1 MIEIYRQYENPY
13 ELGRRLEELQLI
25 YNNAKKNNA
34 DEDTLIE
41 LSQDINDLKERINFA
56 WADDEHSRE

>member
-1 MIEIYRQYENPY
+1 MIEIYRQYGNPY

-56 WADDEHSRE
+56 WADDEHGRE